1 MYAKTNYTINIG
13 IRGILVIQRGIIM
26 KQSVKKV
33 IWYLVMCISSLGG
46 VYMLY
51 QAVTRMVLA
60 DGDRNALAGYG
71 LILLLKYPVLL
82 MLILVLLFV
91 GGVGFLCI
99 GKGGN
104 MKLGLSRQQRL
115 ERILYFVAQCLFL
128 IFLLDGIRNKDM
140 FSLISM
146 TLLSISAY
154 MGAVWIGN
162 IHDFVIETRE

>member
-1 MYAKTNYTINIG
+1 
-13 IRGILVIQRGIIM
+13 M
-26 KQSVKKV
+26 KQSVEKV

-51 QAVTRMVLA
+51 QAVTRLVLT

-99 GKGGN
+99 GKGGD
-104 MKLGLSRQQRL
+104 M
-115 ERILYFVAQCLFL
+115 ERILYFAAQCLFL

-162 IHDFVIETRE
+162 IHDFVIESRE